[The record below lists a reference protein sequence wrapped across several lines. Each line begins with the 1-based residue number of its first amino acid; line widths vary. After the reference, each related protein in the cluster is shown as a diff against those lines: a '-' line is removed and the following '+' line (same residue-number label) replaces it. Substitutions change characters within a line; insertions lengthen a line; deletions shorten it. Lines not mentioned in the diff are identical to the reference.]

1 MKIAFRTLGCK
12 LNQYETQLLR
22 EIAEN
27 SSNEITDFNDGA
39 DVYVINTCSVTMS
52 AVQQSRNIVR
62 RARRKSRNAK
72 IIVTGCYPEEIQNL
86 LSEADV
92 YVSNSIKTSFFENF
106 FGSKKRSISNFAE
119 HTRAFV
125 KIQTGCNSF
134 CSYCIVPYLRGQ
146 EYSRPVDAI
155 LEEIKSLVKNGFM
168 EISLTGVHIG
178 KYNYK
183 GKNIIELL
191 KDIEMVYGLERIR
204 LGSLNPEEVSEKLI
218 NFVSNSSKICHHFH
232 ISLQSA
238 DDKILNAMGRKYN
251 PIDISQKLIKISNL
265 IPDCG
270 IGADIITGFPGETDN
285 QFQNTYIFLQE
296 LPFTYLH
303 VFRYSPRKHT
313 LAAILPDKIDE
324 FKKKER
330 SELLR
335 ELGLQK
341 SIEFRKK
348 YIGKDLSVLV
358 ETKRDRLT
366 RMMVGFSQNYIRV
379 LLPYGKRFEN
389 KFINIRI
396 KEISGFD
403 TYGRIVTDG

>member
-12 LNQYETQLLR
+12 LNQYESQLLR
-22 EIAEN
+22 EIAEK

-62 RARRKSRNAK
+62 RARKKSKNAK
-72 IIVTGCYPEEIQNL
+72 IIVTGCYPKEIQNL
-86 LSEADV
+86 LSEVDV
-92 YVSNSIKTSFFENF
+92 YVPNSIKTSFFENF

-146 EYSRPVDAI
+146 EYSRPIDEI
-155 LEEIKSLVKNGFM
+155 LSEIKSLVKNGFV
-168 EISLTGVHIG
+168 EIGLTGVHIG
-178 KYNYK
+178 KYNYE

-191 KDIEMVYGLERIR
+191 KDIEMIDGLERIR
-204 LGSLNPEEVSEKLI
+204 LGSLNPGELSEKLI
-218 NFVSNSSKICHHFH
+218 NCVSNSSKICRHFH

-265 IPDCG
+265 VPDCG

-303 VFRYSPRKHT
+303 IFRYSPRKHT

-324 FKKKER
+324 FKKKKR

-348 YIGKDLSVLV
+348 YIGKDLKVLV

-366 RMMVGFSQNYIRV
+366 RMTVGFSQNYIRV
-379 LLPYGKRFEN
+379 LLPYEKGFEN
-389 KFINIRI
+389 RFINTRI
-396 KEISGFD
+396 EKISGFD
-403 TYGRIVTDG
+403 TYGRILTDG